1 MSANFMYSNTA
12 LSSLIPHQ
20 QQQHIVTQRSR
31 SASTSNA
38 GPNVHTQYQVAL
50 SQPYQNLG
58 PMDGSWTQTQGM
70 YVNGLNK
77 MINVF
82 PGQNMTDM
90 EQTPISQSSEN
101 YKYAPNVK
109 LNELNA
115 RSCAHSFQPSNG
127 NAGGNHGSITL
138 GAQQVHFAVA
148 ATPNGL
154 VQPHTGL
161 QNPSTSIRSE
171 QTGVLHPNSQHP
183 SGSLGQP
190 FLIPGIVGQP
200 TIRTLTQDNL
210 SPAYRE
216 SGSTQPLLTSGS
228 KQVNNLNNTNTAR
241 DLHPRILDVNVSMN
255 QSAYVPSVPVQQHP
269 VVSHHQLYTSP
280 TLQPPSLH
288 GMVEYVQAVYPTN
301 PNVHVPYTQ
310 QSAALF
316 GHYPAQI
323 NAGFDSTINTNFN
336 SRIRHNTWAGLE
348 DNMSSAVNHDSS
360 VRKIKNEKVLVP
372 SDFPSTVNEYNLN
385 SHGSFT
391 QYTANPYF
399 SGFNQSSFY
408 QTDGQKPD
416 ISKLP
421 GSVTFQHGE
430 TQKHPC
436 SYQNPASLQFNSSSA
451 MTNKVD
457 FPSNDVSYMT
467 SVPIGQLP
475 SRSNYQVHNSS
486 YLSSVPSCIPVQ
498 SNNNYIGSNNN
509 HTVSSHAY
517 VFNSD
522 NSKTL
527 QQSAY
532 PVKDNYPRISHK
544 PREWNKS
551 KDAINYKPP
560 SSSNHSRLNNTKSKN
575 VIKNFSS
582 DKQAGLNDRK
592 PNSSSINDR
601 LTQTEKNT
609 NSFTVQTTSSF
620 VSSGSQGLISSLSA
634 TNQDFNSNHQLN
646 TKTTHFDYPQFYTNV
661 YGTVNQTNE
670 QCVGG
675 PPKHLQNYQSSLA
688 NNNVLS
694 NYVQGLPE
702 NLIGSLKL
710 SGFRLVLDSCPTR
723 LLLSTSLVGSIIGRG
738 GRTIRQITT
747 KTGVKIGM
755 KQDIITFSQFSLP
768 GKGKK
773 TFKSSDSVSTN
784 HVASTNHFKEEEE
797 GEKEETS
804 QLSDNKDAF
813 TNVNGNTKVDQAPE
827 TCSNINTESI
837 LANKSQ
843 SNLEVQSDESQLA
856 ILFGSREQCSAALC
870 EILTICFR
878 ESKHRGFS
886 DPCLGLLVEQH
897 IYAQLIMNKG
907 KKYFNAIHTATGARI
922 SVTGTPLQIRPSNDL
937 EQSNLAP
944 TDRVLVVRGQLHSI
958 CAAEAFLS
966 EQIRWATIESS
977 IPSNFWPLLNHLP
990 SLPVNSNHR
999 SSKSSNLSFSYDPQ
1013 SVCSLIMS
1021 LGSIFWPQSVCAKL
1035 GKNTNFQYYNKRS
1048 LVRSINTP
1056 KTDITLS
1063 KNIENS
1069 NLNSTNIVNVD
1080 DENDTNKQEQDK
1092 NINDNNDNLE
1102 TINDDDE
1109 KSKINSKTKENIDNT
1124 LNHSSINIELSVD
1137 DDNDD
1142 DSDEEG
1148 EDQDQEAIHNK
1159 TIDSVVSSDFE
1170 QDKNE
1175 SAVVLEMSSENKETE
1190 LQSPSNNCIDS
1201 DTQKLD
1207 KLDQLKSDQCAFE
1220 RLARSTNPKET
1231 NLTMVTAVQQ
1241 SLIAAVGPI
1250 AWLATGG
1257 MLYMRVS
1264 YNEAGALIG
1273 SEGSRIQQ
1281 LMQVTGAEIHV
1292 GKVPISPPYALNP
1305 ITKRTYS
1312 NNNVILSNEKSPTC
1326 ISLVDSFFN
1335 DTVTGINCDS
1345 SSIVNSKIDQSL
1357 SKSNNDNDDNTD
1369 VNQSINIIND
1379 KLLSSMDINDENNND
1394 DGDDDDDDS
1403 TKQQSNKLINSDVNE
1418 ENICTN
1424 KLSIV
1429 DNNDNEMNVT
1439 IKECTEVISSLN
1451 DDTHNNDN
1459 KNIINDV
1466 PVNQTSDTISNCCNH
1481 HHHSLVK
1488 SSSTHSNCI
1497 IAEKISNNQILE
1509 SMEQKTSNT
1518 LPSSSSTSNQSYRL
1532 VSLSG
1537 SAQSQIMAQ
1546 WQIFQRLKN
1555 LHKRQMTTG
1564 SSSSNDNSSQKL
1576 FCLATLICL
1585 PYRFLWWLTTHNP
1598 GFIETSQS
1606 SSILT
1611 STVFSKS
1618 DDSGNTNNN
1627 NKSGTSP
1634 LNWIQS
1640 LASRRLN
1647 ANLSSNDSV
1656 KKFIHVLPEPRRRK
1670 RLVQQQLKRINA
1682 TLRGQQQQLNYT
1694 GGNCLSKSLILPPRG
1709 LTNDGLDQL
1718 WAHPNRIP
1726 LEIYADFDTTQ
1737 LILTNLHHM
1746 LALWLYGQSLAG
1758 TSVQSF
1764 IQAPIVYV
1772 LPNGRPANMST
1783 SDSANSRS
1791 YSKSN
1796 RHNTDQPDYWTL
1808 MPGRQDAFLNSL
1820 RQPFHIPLLPGGIPN
1835 FGSSTTGPPNYS
1847 TPMLPDRSNCTN
1859 LAQPFFY
1866 PRYPLI
1872 NWHGIAN
1879 SKYSGQTMISDP
1891 TATRPVRIGPPT
1903 LYGCWPRGRF
1913 SDTVDDKHNIE
1924 IDQSSSQSTRF
1935 PSAGTGYTFITN
1947 LPFQPPA
1954 RPPTSLNHVHTTTHS
1969 QVVPGSCYR
1978 GSSISSHPNK
1988 FRFRNPC
1995 SGGNH
2000 SVEPFIINSMPLLD
2014 TPNQINHHSNFVHN
2028 SKQTNHTT
2036 INGDKNQG
2044 IRTKQNLQESVCS
2057 FTFLPIYF

>member
-82 PGQNMTDM
+82 PGQSMTDM

-101 YKYAPNVK
+101 YKYAPNIK
-109 LNELNA
+109 LNELNS
-115 RSCAHSFQPSNG
+115 RSCTHSFQPSNG
-127 NAGGNHGSITL
+127 NTGGNHGSITL

-171 QTGVLHPNSQHP
+171 QTGVLHPNAQHP

-228 KQVNNLNNTNTAR
+228 KQVNNLNTNNAR

-310 QSAALF
+310 QSATLF
-316 GHYPAQI
+316 GHYPAQM
-323 NAGFDSTINTNFN
+323 NTGFDSTMNTNFN

-348 DNMSSAVNHDSS
+348 DNISSAINHDSS
-360 VRKIKNEKVLVP
+360 ARKIKNEKVLVP
-372 SDFPSTVNEYNLN
+372 NDFPSTVNDYNLN

-391 QYTANPYF
+391 QYTATPYF

-421 GSVTFQHGE
+421 GSVTFHHGE

-467 SVPIGQLP
+467 SVPVGQLP
-475 SRSNYQVHNSS
+475 SRSNYQVHNNS

-527 QQSAY
+527 QQSVY
-532 PVKDNYPRISHK
+532 PTKDNYPRTIHK

-551 KDAINYKPP
+551 KDSIHYKPP
-560 SSSNHSRLNNTKSKN
+560 SSSHHSRLNNTKSRN
-575 VIKNFSS
+575 IKNFSS
-582 DKQAGLNDRK
+582 DKQAGFNDRK
-592 PNSSSINDR
+592 PASSSINDR

-620 VSSGSQGLISSLSA
+620 LSSGSQGLISSLSTA
-634 TNQDFNSNHQLN
+634 NQDFNPNHQLN
-646 TKTTHFDYPQFYTNV
+646 TKPVHFDYPQAYTNV
-661 YGTVNQTNE
+661 HGTVNQTNE

-675 PPKHLQNYQSSLA
+675 PLKHLQNYQPSLA
-688 NNNVLS
+688 NNNLLS
-694 NYVQGLPE
+694 SYVQGLPE
-702 NLIGSLKL
+702 NLIASLKL

-747 KTGVKIGM
+747 KTGAKIGM

-773 TFKSSDSVSTN
+773 TFKSSDSNGTN
-784 HVASTNHFKEEEE
+784 HIASTNHFREEE
-797 GEKEETS
+797 GEKEETCQPPDS
-804 QLSDNKDAF
+804 KDTF
-813 TNVNGNTKVDQAPE
+813 TNVNDNTKVDQPSE
-827 TCSNINTESI
+827 TCPNTNTESI
-837 LANKSQ
+837 LTNKSQ
-843 SNLEVQSDESQLA
+843 SSLEVQSDESQLA

-922 SVTGTPLQIRPSNDL
+922 SVTGTPLQIRPSSDN
-937 EQSNLAP
+937 EQCNLAP

-977 IPSNFWPLLNHLP
+977 IPTNFWPLLNHLP
-990 SLPVNSNHR
+990 PLPMNNNNNNNR

-1035 GKNTNFQYYNKRS
+1035 GKNNNFQYYNKRS
-1048 LVRSINTP
+1048 LIRSVTTPKIDNTP
-1056 KTDITLS
+1056 S
-1063 KNIENS
+1063 KNISGNIEND
-1069 NLNSTNIVNVD
+1069 NNVD
-1080 DENDTNKQEQDK
+1080 NENDPNKQDQDK
-1092 NINDNNDNLE
+1092 NINDDDHSDNLK
-1102 TINDDDE
+1102 TINDSDE
-1109 KSKINSKTKENIDNT
+1109 KNGINLKTKDSIDNT
-1124 LNHSSINIELSVD
+1124 LNHSSMNTELSVD
-1137 DDNDD
+1137 GGDE
-1142 DSDEEG
+1142 EEG
-1148 EDQDQEAIHNK
+1148 EDQDQEEIHNL
-1159 TIDSVVSSDFE
+1159 TIGSIVSSDYE

-1175 SAVVLEMSSENKETE
+1175 STVVLEMSDENKETE
-1190 LQSPSNNCIDS
+1190 LHLPSNNCIDS
-1201 DTQKLD
+1201 EMQKSD
-1207 KLDQLKSDQCAFE
+1207 KLDQLKPDQYAFE
-1220 RLARSTNPKET
+1220 RLTRSTNPKET
-1231 NLTMVTAVQQ
+1231 NPTMVTAVQQ

-1281 LMQVTGAEIHV
+1281 LMQATGAEIHV

-1305 ITKRTYS
+1305 TPSKRTDS
-1312 NNNVILSNEKSPTC
+1312 NNNNNNNVQSNEKSPTC

-1335 DTVTGINCDS
+1335 DDTVTTINCDS
-1345 SSIVNSKIDQSL
+1345 SSNVNNKIDQSL
-1357 SKSNNDNDDNTD
+1357 SKINNDNIDDNTTD
-1369 VNQSINIIND
+1369 NNHIDANQSINIIND
-1379 KLLSSMDINDENNND
+1379 QLSSMDINETND
-1394 DGDDDDDDS
+1394 DEEEEEGDS
-1403 TKQQSNKLINSDVNE
+1403 TKQQPNDDGVNE
-1418 ENICTN
+1418 ETICTN
-1424 KLSIV
+1424 KVSLV
-1429 DNNDNEMNVT
+1429 DN
-1439 IKECTEVISSLN
+1439 ECTQMISSMN
-1451 DDTHNNDN
+1451 NDTH
-1459 KNIINDV
+1459 INDIAAD
-1466 PVNQTSDTISNCCNH
+1466 QTSDMISNCYNH
-1481 HHHSLVK
+1481 HLVK
-1488 SSSTHSNCI
+1488 SSSIHSDCTVV
-1497 IAEKISNNQILE
+1497 EKMPDHQISE
-1509 SMEQKTSNT
+1509 SIEQKTSNIT
-1518 LPSSSSTSNQSYRL
+1518 TTTTTVTSTSNQSYRL

-1555 LHKRQMTTG
+1555 LHKRQMITG
-1564 SSSSNDNSSQKL
+1564 SSSNDNSNQKL

-1598 GFIETSQS
+1598 GFIETSRS
-1606 SSILT
+1606 SSVLT
-1611 STVFSKS
+1611 STVFSKF

-1647 ANLSSNDSV
+1647 ANLSSNDAV

-1694 GGNCLSKSLILPPRG
+1694 GGNCLSKSLILPPRE

-1726 LEIYADFDTTQ
+1726 LEIYADFETTQ

-1772 LPNGRPANMST
+1772 LPNGRPTNIST
-1783 SDSANSRS
+1783 SDSANGRP

-1820 RQPFHIPLLPGGIPN
+1820 RQPFHIPLFPGGIPN
-1835 FGSSTTGPPNYS
+1835 FGSSTAGAPNYS

-1879 SKYSGQTMISDP
+1879 SKYSGQTMTSDP
-1891 TATRPVRIGPPT
+1891 TTTRPVRIGPPT
-1903 LYGCWPRGRF
+1903 LYGCWPRGRL
-1913 SDTVDDKHNIE
+1913 SDTIDDKHNIE
-1924 IDQSSSQSTRF
+1924 IDQSCSPSTRF
-1935 PSAGTGYTFITN
+1935 PSAGPCYTFIAN
-1947 LPFQPPA
+1947 LPFPPP
-1954 RPPTSLNHVHTTTHS
+1954 RRNKEDL
-1969 QVVPGSCYR
+1969 VV
-1978 GSSISSHPNK
+1978 
-1988 FRFRNPC
+1988 
-1995 SGGNH
+1995 GGD
-2000 SVEPFIINSMPLLD
+2000 S
-2014 TPNQINHHSNFVHN
+2014 
-2028 SKQTNHTT
+2028 
-2036 INGDKNQG
+2036 
-2044 IRTKQNLQESVCS
+2044 
-2057 FTFLPIYF
+2057 